1 MINLYKIKYF
11 ESDPFD
17 LEVKRSLITT
27 ELGEALKTLNHGK
40 GFCQSRVISI
50 SKVRINE
57 MRLDWEQ
64 LSEDAVLVL
73 KDV

>member
-40 GFCQSRVISI
+40 GFRQSRVISI